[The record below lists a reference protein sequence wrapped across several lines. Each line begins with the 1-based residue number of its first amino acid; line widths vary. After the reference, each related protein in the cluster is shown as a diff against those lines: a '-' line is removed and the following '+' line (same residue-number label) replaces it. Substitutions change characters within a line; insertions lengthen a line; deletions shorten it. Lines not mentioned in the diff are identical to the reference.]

1 LLKIFIYVVDITT
14 IMESNHFI
22 KTMIVTSFIFTIVL
36 VNANLLA
43 KATAET
49 GVGKDVF
56 KVIVTLFDITNST
69 KDITTIV
76 NVKDQTKV
84 KVFNAENPESE
95 VEDKVSYTM
104 TFPNLTVDDGE
115 PYSVCTVSVEDFE
128 LNCIE
133 GNNSPLNRPEFV
145 DIDVAGGGSVAGGA
159 SSEGDQEEG
168 SNEED

>member
-1 LLKIFIYVVDITT
+1 MYVVDITT
-14 IMESNHFI
+14 VMESNHLM
-22 KTMIVTSFIFTIVL
+22 KSMIATSFIFAIVL
-36 VNANLLA
+36 ANANLLA
-43 KATAET
+43 KVTAET

-84 KVFNAENPESE
+84 KVFNAENPESL

-104 TFPNLTVDDGE
+104 TFPNLTVDDGD
-115 PYSVCTVSVEDFE
+115 PYTVCTVSVEDFE
-128 LNCIE
+128 LNCRE

-145 DIDVAGGGSVAGGA
+145 DIDVAGGGS
-159 SSEGDQEEG
+159 SEGDQDEG
-168 SNEED
+168 SSEED